1 VIRLNGSVGKAR
13 NKSKVAFSK
22 TEILKKPHYSGF
34 FFKVLLLLCCAGNIF
49 AQETLYL
56 SPRDAVNL
64 ALRNNLTLQTAR
76 LTLDNKQRKADLVWN
91 QFLPTISVSGT
102 LARQNYAT
110 TTQGGIAVVPIP
122 NPMFPGMEVNHPEL
136 GSGTLY
142 QNPSIFARVIP
153 PTTLPEWNV
162 LGNLSAT
169 LDFSFALVA
178 GIEAI
183 LLEYQAGLAT
193 YDKTRLQVERD
204 IRKSY
209 NQILLLEENVALLK
223 ESYANAERQA
233 AMAEANYRAGLA
245 PRLTWLQ
252 AQVQVANLTPTITEL
267 ENSLKALRASF
278 AMTLG
283 LPYDTQFILEPLL
296 EGDFE
301 IPMDL
306 AELISRAASGRPDII
321 ELQRSIVTLQKGR
334 QATALQ
340 LYTPFL
346 RFSWTL
352 SQTFTKDPWK
362 DNWFDGDNWR
372 GGGNFSVTL
381 GYSLN
386 TLFPFTKEGQ
396 ALKDM
401 DNQLRS
407 LNIALAQAI
416 MGTELEIYTK
426 VNSLER
432 TQATAEVQRAAVE
445 LAELSYSLTEEA
457 YRAGLQDLQAVQNS
471 ALALRQ
477 ARAQLLAQQ
486 FNYLNDLIDLEYAV
500 GVPFGT
506 LSSRY

>member
-1 VIRLNGSVGKAR
+1 M
-13 NKSKVAFSK
+13 
-22 TEILKKPHYSGF
+22 KKLHYSGF
-34 FFKVLLLLCCAGNIF
+34 FFMVLLLLCCAGNIF
-49 AQETLYL
+49 GQEILHL
-56 SPRDAVNL
+56 SPRDAVEL
-64 ALRNNLTLQTAR
+64 AIRNNLNLQIAR

-91 QFLPTISVSGT
+91 QFLPTISVSST
-102 LARQNYAT
+102 LAHSNWASAQPGFEAIAT
-110 TTQGGIAVVPIP
+110 PPFI
-122 NPMFPGMEVNHPEL
+122 
-136 GSGTLY
+136 
-142 QNPSIFARVIP
+142 SITSDP
-153 PTTLPEWNV
+153 LPRWNL
-162 LGNLSAT
+162 LGNFSAS

-178 GIEAI
+178 GIQTI
-183 LLEYQAGLAT
+183 IYDYHAGVAT
-193 YDKTRLQVERD
+193 YERTRLQMERD
-204 IRKSY
+204 IRKTY

-223 ESYANAERQA
+223 ESYDNAERQA
-233 AMAEANYRAGLA
+233 AVAEANYRAGLV

-267 ENSLKALRASF
+267 ENSLKALQASF

-283 LPYDTQFILEPLL
+283 LPYDTQFALEPLL

-321 ELQRSIVTLQKGR
+321 ELQRNIVMLQSARK
-334 QATALQ
+334 ATALQ

-346 RFSWTL
+346 RFQWTL
-352 SQTFTKDPWK
+352 SSTFNPTLDPWK
-362 DNWFDGDNWR
+362 NNWFKNANWR
-372 GGGNFSVTL
+372 GGGNFSITL

-386 TLFPFTKEGQ
+386 TLFPFTTQGQ
-396 ALKDM
+396 GLQDL

-407 LNIALAQAI
+407 LYITMTQAV

-426 VNSLER
+426 VNSLQR

-457 YRAGLQDLQAVQNS
+457 YRAGLQDFQTVQNS

-477 ARAQLLAQQ
+477 ARAQLLVQQ
-486 FNYLNDLIDLEYAV
+486 FNYLNDLIDLEYAI